1 MLPAQ
6 DRVSTVTIP
15 DYNDFVSEEEEMW
28 LDLVRARIRSGH
40 YRQHD
45 AMITDIRRIYVNA
58 MRYNAKDKG
67 AYGEEG
73 ELSGPPAI
81 IM

>member
-6 DRVSTVTIP
+6 DRVSTVSIP
-15 DYNDFVSEEEEMW
+15 DYNEFVPDDEEMW
-28 LDLVRARIRSGH
+28 LDEVRTRIRSGQ

-58 MRYNAKDKG
+58 MRYNSNDKG
-67 AYGEEG
+67 AYGVEG
-73 ELSGPPAI
+73 GL
-81 IM
+81 